1 MMQEIP
7 GSEPVNNETGQQRS
21 SATPVP
27 EQIAGISEHVSDLY
41 NQFRESRHYSKLQD
55 AKQQMKEY
63 IKDNPV
69 ESVLYSL
76 GAGVVLGFILHKKR

>member
-7 GSEPVNNETGQQRS
+7 GSEPAQNKTGQERS
-21 SATPVP
+21 SNPHIPDQV
-27 EQIAGISEHVSDLY
+27 AGVSEHVADLY
-41 NQFRESRHYSKLQD
+41 NQFRESRNYSKLQD